1 MLMLLM
7 MREERVAE
15 RDREEVSLL
24 RWMRVAE
31 GGRLVTTREEREHS
45 NRPGRGSSL
54 RSIAVD

>member
-54 RSIAVD
+54 SQ